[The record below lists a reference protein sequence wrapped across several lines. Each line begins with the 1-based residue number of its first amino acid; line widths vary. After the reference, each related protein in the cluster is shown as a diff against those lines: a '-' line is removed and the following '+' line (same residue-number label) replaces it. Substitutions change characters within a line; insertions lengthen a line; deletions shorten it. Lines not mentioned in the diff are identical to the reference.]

1 MPKLVRRPDVGSNL
15 ELFDRRPIQ
24 LEGFTHRTRAVVV
37 GRPKFDQWLAAC
49 SSRMRR
55 RSPRR
60 TVCRARRTM
69 SSQSMSRTFGKKVA
83 RRRTVADG
91 GSPSGDL
98 GLSPPSGQEHVWG
111 VNTETRYSAQSRL

>member
-69 SSQSMSRTFGKKVA
+69 LSPSMSRTFGMKVA
-83 RRRTVADG
+83 RGRTVADRAV
-91 GSPSGDL
+91 PSVPSNVDNL
-98 GLSPPSGQEHVWG
+98 GISEVASI
-111 VNTETRYSAQSRL
+111 ARLQRRMCHF